1 MGLKKIDGNFD
12 FYPQGRLS
20 MSGINIEYGNITH
33 CFVMGKYTRREKG
46 KLKSYVSYL
55 YSMPLTYTFNV
66 EIRCES
72 MNVAMKI
79 NQAYR
84 EFFYKNLTFHI
95 NYKGTVVPVR
105 VGFPESA
112 Y

>member
-1 MGLKKIDGNFD
+1 
-12 FYPQGRLS
+12 
-20 MSGINIEYGNITH
+20 
-33 CFVMGKYTRREKG
+33 MGKYTRRENG

-55 YSMPLTYTFNV
+55 YSMPLTDSFNV
-66 EIRCES
+66 EIRCS
-72 MNVAMKI
+72 TMNEAMKI

-112 Y
+112 YQPTAGGTYTFGQLPSDTMIKVPFTI